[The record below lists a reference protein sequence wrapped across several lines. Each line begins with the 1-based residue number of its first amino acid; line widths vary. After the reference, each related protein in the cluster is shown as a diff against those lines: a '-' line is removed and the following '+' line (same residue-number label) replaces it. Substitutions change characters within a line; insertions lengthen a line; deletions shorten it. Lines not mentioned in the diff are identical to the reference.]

1 MTAETTI
8 LAVDTNRRNLE
19 LLTQQLESEGYET
32 RTAGSL
38 EEIDE
43 HMDHESSGAEIGL
56 ALIDISGFDERIWE
70 RCERLREGSVPF
82 VVLTQQRSPAVQ
94 RAGIR
99 HGASTIA
106 VKPLRVPDLLEFI
119 RALLG

>member
-1 MTAETTI
+1 MTNAAAI
-8 LAVDTNRRNLE
+8 LAVDTNRRNLD
-19 LLTQQLESEGYET
+19 LLAQQLGNAGYET
-32 RTAGSL
+32 RAAGSL

-43 HMDHESSGAEIGL
+43 EINGASQIGV

-82 VVLTQQRSPAVQ
+82 VVLTQQRSPAAQ
-94 RAGIR
+94 REGIR

-106 VKPLRVPDLLEFI
+106 VKPLRIPDLLEFI
-119 RALLG
+119 RTLLET